1 MFALDHKYHILFIVL
16 KIGKEISMFNM
27 RSAWSEKRKEEDEKR
42 KCLGWIG
49 KPQMHRYFQGTH
61 PISVHCYYRFS
72 DFPLITKLILHY
84 YIIGN
89 DVFVK
94 IVREVGAIG
103 MN

>member
-1 MFALDHKYHILFIVL
+1 
-16 KIGKEISMFNM
+16 
-27 RSAWSEKRKEEDEKR
+27 
-42 KCLGWIG
+42 
-49 KPQMHRYFQGTH
+49 MHRYFQGTH

-94 IVREVGAIG
+94 IVREVGWCHRDELTLVTFIKLVKTVKTKSF
-103 MN
+103 

>member
-1 MFALDHKYHILFIVL
+1 MPFICINLNSPFEKAVVSLFLFSYQTFTKESL
-16 KIGKEISMFNM
+16 KCTDISKDLF
-27 RSAWSEKRKEEDEKR
+27 
-42 KCLGWIG
+42 L
-49 KPQMHRYFQGTH
+49 
-61 PISVHCYYRFS
+61 ISVHCCYRFS